1 MVSRLEM
8 GSTVVCLS
16 PTGSSNQKGRKEEN
30 GEGEDDAGGRPREGT
45 QMGAT
50 RAQETDAEAVESEDE
65 VCQDEDEM
73 RTTH

>member
-1 MVSRLEM
+1 MML
-8 GSTVVCLS
+8 
-16 PTGSSNQKGRKEEN
+16 
-30 GEGEDDAGGRPREGT
+30 EDDPEKARKWEVRPRSSSPPGT
-45 QMGAT
+45 PGGVLLLCRIFFSLIIAT